1 MFGPPPEVP
10 LAEPETGRIAASQS
24 AGEDSKGIP
33 TREGGFAAAAAARL
47 RASGPLGWA
56 VFALGVVGAILL
68 VVAELTNLRYTTVI
82 TATCRDLAGPKGDK
96 CSVTGGQQHH
106 YALLP
111 LALLMLVMSWG
122 VAVGRA
128 RAAAVA
134 LIAIGA
140 VVLVIAIAFDLP
152 DTRKVGA
159 LSEDFTGGKEHAGA
173 AIKLEIA
180 GAALGIAG
188 GLLGLR
194 RRYGEPEPD
203 DG

>member
-1 MFGPPPEVP
+1 
-10 LAEPETGRIAASQS
+10 LAEPEADRTTAAES

-33 TREGGFAAAAAARL
+33 TRNGSFAGTAAARL
-47 RASGPLGWA
+47 RASGRLGWA
-56 VFALGVVGAILL
+56 VFALGAVGAIFL
-68 VVAELTNLRYTTVI
+68 VLAELTNLRHTTVI
-82 TATCRDLAGPKGDK
+82 TASCSDLAGAKADK

-106 YALLP
+106 YALIP

-122 VAVGRA
+122 AAVGRA
-128 RAAAVA
+128 RAAAAA

-159 LSEDFTGGKEHAGA
+159 LSEDFTGGKEHAGP
-173 AIKLEIA
+173 AIKFEIA
-180 GAALGIAG
+180 GAALGIVG

-194 RRYGEPEPD
+194 RRYGEPD
-203 DG
+203 